1 MKILMSLKIMIVSYK
16 LKEDKVLLKIN
27 LNKDIDIS
35 LLVMLQ

>member
-1 MKILMSLKIMIVSYK
+1 MKILMNLKIMIVSYK

-35 LLVMLQ
+35 L